1 MVHNRFIAAVEL
13 HSNILENRFSH
24 FLSTDELFEKMY
36 VKNISIPCKTHLWK
50 NAILNW
56 QYNDKGLQLN
66 YLGFNAVLD
75 VINLEPELN
84 KLKKIKFDNATK
96 HFYSL
101 LSLFMDF
108 YPDYDKISKTLY
120 YLRIN
125 NKHLNEIFKFSMQS
139 KYFYI

>member
-1 MVHNRFIAAVEL
+1 MVGDIDILVKKKDLLIANDILINNGFIQSEDKILLLDGIFEKRHLKRLVHNRFIAAVEL

-24 FLSTDELFEKMY
+24 FLSTDELFEKKCE

-84 KLKKIKFDNATK
+84 NLESEAN
-96 HFYSL
+96 
-101 LSLFMDF
+101 
-108 YPDYDKISKTLY
+108 
-120 YLRIN
+120 
-125 NKHLNEIFKFSMQS
+125 LN
-139 KYFYI
+139 YFQ